1 MTGGLAS
8 PPDSRN
14 NSPMVTAGSSST
26 LNSPNFPT
34 PKFVNGPDHQYSM
47 DSVDLA
53 DVTHAEDLEMV
64 VDPLIDPTLDKN
76 GEEEVN
82 PPDVQ
87 KDAVDSEDVQMVDA
101 GMKNS
106 SSGEADEDANGEEE
120 VNPPDVQKDAVD
132 SEDVQMVDAGMKNSS
147 SGEANKDA
155 NGKEEVNP
163 QDVQK
168 DAVDSEEGSSEDE
181 RDLDPD
187 SAEKGSLSDSS
198 EDEQVDPPKESSYD
212 SLGEEQVDNA
222 VDVQSKKTLLD
233 SDL

>member
-1 MTGGLAS
+1 
-8 PPDSRN
+8 
-14 NSPMVTAGSSST
+14 
-26 LNSPNFPT
+26 
-34 PKFVNGPDHQYSM
+34 
-47 DSVDLA
+47 
-53 DVTHAEDLEMV
+53 
-64 VDPLIDPTLDKN
+64 
-76 GEEEVN
+76 
-82 PPDVQ
+82 
-87 KDAVDSEDVQMVDA
+87 MVDA

-120 VNPPDVQKDAVD
+120 VNPP
-132 SEDVQMVDAGMKNSS
+132 
-147 SGEANKDA
+147 
-155 NGKEEVNP
+155 
-163 QDVQK
+163 DVQK

-233 SDL
+233 SDLSSLLDEPFQPRRSSRNAAKKNTLSLKLFTSKPPKPSIKRKPALKSFPILPLASV